1 MEIEL
6 FVFSVEAFQ
15 VFEFHE
21 NEAKHEK
28 HKFKWVFTVSFD
40 VNKLPEKV
48 LKFSKVLLGQIRS
61 FERTQIAKLSFVN
74 KVDVDNDNEL

>member
-28 HKFKWVFTVSFD
+28 HKFKRVLTVTFE

-61 FERTQIAKLSFVN
+61 FERTHYCKIVFCK
-74 KVDVDNDNEL
+74 

>member
-1 MEIEL
+1 MK
-6 FVFSVEAFQ
+6 
-15 VFEFHE
+15 
-21 NEAKHEK
+21 N
-28 HKFKWVFTVSFD
+28 KFKRVLTVTFE